1 MLALPPGRNLLM
13 SVRGL
18 QTLLIIALTD
28 RRQAEAL
35 LRGSPT
41 AYEGFDLS
49 ANEIRDLSEIEA
61 KSLAEFAQQAHWLLY
76 REDLSQ
82 EIDPLVVQHATGLTE
97 RPCA

>member
-1 MLALPPGRNLLM
+1 M

-28 RRQAEAL
+28 RRQADAL
-35 LRGSPT
+35 LRGNPT

-49 ANEIRDLSEIEA
+49 AVEIRDLMNIQA

-76 REDLSQ
+76 KEDLSQ
-82 EIDPLVVQHATGLTE
+82 EPDPPVVHHAPILTE

>member
-1 MLALPPGRNLLM
+1 M

-35 LRGSPT
+35 LGGSST
-41 AYEGFDLS
+41 AYDGFDLS
-49 ANEIRDLSEIEA
+49 AGEIRDLMNIQA
-61 KSLAEFAQQAHWLLY
+61 KSLADFAQQAHWLLY
-76 REDLSQ
+76 QEDLSQ
-82 EIDPLVVQHATGLTE
+82 ETDPPVIQHASALTE

>member
-1 MLALPPGRNLLM
+1 M

-35 LRGSPT
+35 LHGSPT

-49 ANEIRDLSEIEA
+49 AGEVRDLMNIQA

-76 REDLSQ
+76 QEDLSQ
-82 EIDPLVVQHATGLTE
+82 ETDRPLVQHAPALTE

>member
-1 MLALPPGRNLLM
+1 M

-28 RRQAEAL
+28 RRQADAL

-49 ANEIRDLSEIEA
+49 AGEIRDLMNIQA

-76 REDLSQ
+76 NEDLSQ
-82 EIDPLVVQHATGLTE
+82 DSDPPIVQHTPILTE

>member
-1 MLALPPGRNLLM
+1 M

-28 RRQAEAL
+28 RRHAEDL
-35 LRGSPT
+35 LRGCPT

-49 ANEIRDLSEIEA
+49 ASEIRDLMHIQA
-61 KSLAEFAQQAHWLLY
+61 KSLADFAQQAHWLLY
-76 REDLSQ
+76 HEDLRQ
-82 EIDPLVVQHATGLTE
+82 EIDPAVVQHTPVLTE